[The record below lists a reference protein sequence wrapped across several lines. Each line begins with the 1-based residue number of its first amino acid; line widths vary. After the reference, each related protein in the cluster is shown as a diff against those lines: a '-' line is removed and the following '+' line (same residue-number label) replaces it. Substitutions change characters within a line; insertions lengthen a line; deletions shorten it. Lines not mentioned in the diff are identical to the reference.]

1 MTYLTADLDRA
12 LTFARVA
19 HAAQARKTT
28 ENPPTPEIPYF
39 AHLLGVC
46 SLVLE
51 DGGSQTEA
59 IAALLHDAVEDGGG
73 ERMRAQIAAEFGDDV
88 AAIVQACSDTPLGW
102 TGGDK
107 GSWRGRKERYI
118 EHVKTDRTPGAVRIS
133 LADKL
138 HNARSIV
145 FDAEAHGPEVWKRFN
160 PDSDQPWYYAKLVEA
175 FRKRDA
181 GPMVDELER
190 TVVQMRRLARQHAAT
205 H

>member
-1 MTYLTADLDRA
+1 MTYLTADFDQA
-12 LTFARVA
+12 LTFARIA
-19 HAAQARKTT
+19 HAAQARKGTT
-28 ENPPTPEIPYF
+28 SPETPEIPYI

-73 ERMRAQIAAEFGDDV
+73 ERMRAQIAAEFGEEV
-88 AAIVQACSDTPLGW
+88 AAIVQACSDTPDGW

-107 GSWRGRKERYI
+107 GSWRERKERYI
-118 EHVKTDRTPGAVRIS
+118 AHVKADRTPGAVRVS

-145 FDAEAHGPEVWKRFN
+145 FDVNAHGPEVWKRFN
-160 PDSDQPWYYAKLVEA
+160 PESDQPWYYGELVTA
-175 FRKRDA
+175 FGDRHA

-190 TVVQMRRLARQHAAT
+190 VVAEMCRMPT
-205 H
+205 

>member
-1 MTYLTADLDRA
+1 MTYVTAEFDRA
-12 LTFARVA
+12 VTFARVA
-19 HAAQARKTT
+19 HAAQARKGTVS
-28 ENPPTPEIPYF
+28 PKTPEIPYI

-73 ERMRAQIAAEFGDDV
+73 ERMRAQIAAEFGEEV
-88 AAIVQACSDTPLGW
+88 AAIVQACSDTPDGW
-102 TGGDK
+102 TGGAK
-107 GSWRGRKERYI
+107 GDWRQRKEGYI
-118 EHVKTDRTPGAVRIS
+118 AHVKSHCTPGAVRVS

-145 FDAEAHGPEVWKRFN
+145 FDVQTHGPEVWKRFN
-160 PDSDQPWYYAKLVEA
+160 PKSDQPWYHGKLVEA
-175 FRKRDA
+175 FRKRNA

-190 TVVQMRRLARQHAAT
+190 VVAEMRLLPRKASDA
-205 H
+205 

>member
-1 MTYLTADLDRA
+1 MTYLTADFDRA

-19 HAAQARKTT
+19 HAAQARKGTVT
-28 ENPPTPEIPYF
+28 PRTPEIPYI

-73 ERMRAQIAAEFGDDV
+73 ERMRAQIAAEFGDEV
-88 AAIVQACSDTPLGW
+88 AAIVQGCSDTPDGW

-107 GSWRGRKERYI
+107 GSWRERKKRYI
-118 EHVKTDRTPGAVRIS
+118 AHVKADRTPGVVRVS

-145 FDAEAHGPEVWKRFN
+145 FDVKTHGPEVWKRFN
-160 PDSDQPWYYAKLVEA
+160 PESDQPWYYGKLVKS

-181 GPMVDELER
+181 GPMVKELKR
-190 TVVQMRRLARQHAAT
+190 TVAEMRRLAK
-205 H
+205 